1 MWDIKEVTRRGKA
14 ARISYPNWIAL
25 QEAAM
30 TAAAAGR
37 EE

>member
-1 MWDIKEVTRRGKA
+1 VVTRRGKA
-14 ARISYPNWIAL
+14 AEMSYPDRIAL

-30 TAAAAGR
+30 TAAAVGR